1 MKYEKMTKEF
11 LEKKKELQENFE
23 EKEKDLEEKA
33 KEMQE
38 NFEEKAKELDEKI
51 KGLQEKE
58 KILEEKSKKDS
69 QMEIAT
75 QMLKDNLDIN
85 IIIKYTNLTLEELEV
100 LKEQLN

>member
-1 MKYEKMTKEF
+1 MKKEF
-11 LEKKKELQENFE
+11 EEKSKELQENFE

-69 QMEIAT
+69 RKKIAIN
-75 QMLKDNLDIN
+75 MLNKNLQIEL
-85 IIIKYTNLTLEELEV
+85 ISECTKISIEELKKI
-100 LKEQLN
+100 KEEINE